1 MQINEGICKE
11 VNNKYRNV
19 EGICKEVNNKYRNE
33 GKRVK
38 NEVIRHWQI
47 KGVNEGKE
55 KDDNF
60 IKEYT
65 SKDSRK

>member
-1 MQINEGICKE
+1 MLRVYVKKLIISIEMRVNSKERSDKAYNE
-11 VNNKYRNV
+11 
-19 EGICKEVNNKYRNE
+19 
-33 GKRVK
+33 
-38 NEVIRHWQI
+38 I